1 MTVKGNQPS
10 LHREVFD
17 KILPLLTEAP
27 HHVTEEHDRGRIKRR
42 SCWITGAEGIDFPHA
57 RQAAFIRREIFEI
70 SGDRISKEH
79 ALILTSR
86 KTEMMTAADVNRHA
100 RGHWGIENK
109 SHYIRDTV
117 YREDDSQAWQESGPH
132 ALAALRNLTLGLF
145 RLKNANSIKETTEWV
160 CRDRTRALQF
170 MTT

>member
-1 MTVKGNQPS
+1 M
-10 LHREVFD
+10 
-17 KILPLLTEAP
+17 
-27 HHVTEEHDRGRIKRR
+27 EEHSRGRIKKW

-57 RQAAFIRREIFEI
+57 AQAAFIRREIFEI

-86 KTEMMTAADVNRHA
+86 EPGKMTAADVNRHT

-117 YREDDSQAWQESGPH
+117 YREDHGQVWTGNGPQDLVLDQDGTQMRLAKDQH
-132 ALAALRNLTLGLF
+132 AVEELAAQGAEEAFTGRVHPGAWTAVRRILVPTAWMWRQ
-145 RLKNANSIKETTEWV
+145 R
-160 CRDRTRALQF
+160 RRTG
-170 MTT
+170 